1 MRSATT
7 IGNDRMLARRLQES
21 SDHDVLD
28 VLIGKLRDLGYAE
41 AAEAA
46 VCRLNLSR
54 GGYTQDQLKNAFT
67 LVESQENWK
76 YPIDAEIPANDRHI
90 VATAIEFFA
99 GGQATFT
106 AAGEG
111 RLRVK
116 APGYYAL
123 IGA

>member
-7 IGNDRMLARRLQES
+7 ISIDRMLATRLQES
-21 SDHDVLD
+21 SEEDLLD
-28 VLIGKLRDLGYAE
+28 VLVSQLRSLGYAKT
-41 AAEAA
+41 AEAA
-46 VCRLNLSR
+46 VSRFHLAR

-67 LVESQENWK
+67 MVENRDNWK
-76 YPIDAEIPANDRHI
+76 HPIDAEIPEIDRHI

-99 GGQATFT
+99 GGKAKFT